1 MRKNR
6 SIGKV
11 FLLFL
16 LMPFLAYSQ
25 CWKEIST
32 GRWNSVGVKNDGTLW
47 TWGNNWYGQLGDG
60 TTVYKTSPVQIGNAN
75 WKSIITTPAED
86 YVLAIKSD
94 DSLWGW
100 GSNFHGLMGGPINE
114 NKTSP
119 VEIGSAANIKIMSP
133 GEHILTVRTDGTL
146 WARGDNTFG
155 QLGDGTITDQNF
167 NYIQIG
173 TGTNWKTVGVGVFHS
188 IALKTDGTLWAWG
201 FNSTGQLGDGTNV
214 YKTSPVQIGI
224 DTNWKSISAGPN
236 YNLALKTDGTLWAW
250 GYNVNGK
257 VGDGTTIDKFV
268 PTQIGTTS
276 DWKSIA
282 AGVNHSL
289 AIKDNGTLWAWGD
302 NSTGQLGDGTYL
314 NKLVPTQI
322 GAQNNWKT
330 AVGGYNHT
338 LALKTDGSLWSWGD
352 NGSGQLGDGTNV
364 EKIIPTAISCP
375 TSLTLQVNENV
386 IKNEGIVLYPNPAKT
401 SFMIKNLS
409 GIKMVKVYNEEGKLT
424 GSYINTNIINIES
437 LQQGIY
443 WVKIEDLKGNTVIRK
458 LIKTEEK

>member
-1 MRKNR
+1 MIKNR
-6 SIGKV
+6 SIEKV

-16 LMPFLAYSQ
+16 FTPFLAYSQ

-47 TWGNNWYGQLGDG
+47 TWGANGFGQLGDG

-75 WKSIITTPAED
+75 WKSILSTSAPAD

-100 GSNFHGLMGGPINE
+100 GSNSNELMGNGTNDY
-114 NKTSP
+114 KTSP
-119 VEIGSAANIKIMSP
+119 VEIGSAANIKSMAP
-133 GEHILTVRTDGTL
+133 GVVHILTIRKDGTL

-155 QLGDGTITDQNF
+155 QLGNGTITDHNY

-173 TGTNWKTVGVGVFHS
+173 TGTNWKTVSVGVFHT

-201 FNSTGQLGDGTNV
+201 FNITGQLGDGTNV
-214 YKTSPVQIGI
+214 YKTSLAQIGT
-224 DTNWKSISAGPN
+224 DTNWKSISAGSN

-250 GYNVNGK
+250 GYNAYGK
-257 VGDGTTIDKFV
+257 IGDGTTTDKFV
-268 PTQIGTTS
+268 PTQIGTSS
-276 DWKSIA
+276 DWKSVA

-314 NKLVPTQI
+314 NKLVPNQI

-338 LALKTDGSLWSWGD
+338 LALKTDGSLWSWGG
-352 NGSGQLGDGTNV
+352 NTTGQLGDGTNV
-364 EKIIPTAISCP
+364 EKIIPTGISCP
-375 TSLTLQVNENV
+375 TSLTLHVGDYGA
-386 IKNEGIVLYPNPAKT
+386 KNEEIVLYPKGV
-401 SFMIKNLS
+401 SHELCQ
-409 GIKMVKVYNEEGKLT
+409 YKLT
-424 GSYINTNIINIES
+424 LY
-437 LQQGIY
+437 
-443 WVKIEDLKGNTVIRK
+443 
-458 LIKTEEK
+458 